1 MRSTLFISESENNYA
16 KRISDILALIL
27 GPGRSIDISHLS
39 KNIYNYKN
47 IVFTIN
53 LNKNFFAEKTL
64 SYMKNMKNVL
74 KDKKIV
80 MLVVVEDE
88 ISSEEF
94 KSNIIESLGKKPDVL
109 EFMIGKVEEKE
120 LLKIAHNVAEKLNK
134 NSKKIDN
141 IVYILEKLK
150 NK

>member
-27 GPGRSIDISHLS
+27 GPGRSIDISYLS
-39 KNIYNYKN
+39 KDIYNYKN

-64 SYMKNMKNVL
+64 LYMKNMKNVL

-88 ISSEEF
+88 INSESYKDNVVEA
-94 KSNIIESLGKKPDVL
+94 LGKSPDILEFIIGKPD
-109 EFMIGKVEEKE
+109 ECE
-120 LLKIAHNVAEKLNK
+120 LLKIAHNIAERLNK
-134 NSKKIDN
+134 SSKKIDD
-141 IVYILEKLK
+141 IAYILKK
-150 NK
+150 VRY

>member
-1 MRSTLFISESENNYA
+1 MRSTLFISESENNCA

-88 ISSEEF
+88 INI
-94 KSNIIESLGKKPDVL
+94 KSYKDNVVEALGKSPDIL
-109 EFMIGKVEEKE
+109 EFIIGEIDEGE
-120 LLKIAHNVAEKLNK
+120 LLRIAHNIAERLNK
-134 NSKKIDN
+134 SSKKIDD
-141 IVYILEKLK
+141 IAYILKK
-150 NK
+150 VKY